1 MILTA
6 NLASHCMR
14 PPVWR
19 PPTGCDW
26 SGSADTSCGPPGR
39 RPAADPR
46 SRACR
51 LRLEVHLVRRH
62 LSDPPVAAGIA
73 REAGRPGAATP
84 TQPGPLPRRVGP
96 QCQRQGA
103 HRARAQ
109 SAGPGNGFAGQR
121 RHIPPGTATPQTVV
135 GCPADARVP
144 LLSSAYVERCGG
156 TVKVVAALTEP
167 GAIRKY
173 LPGVGLPARA
183 PPMAPAG
190 RRPQQ
195 EFDIDYAASAA

>member
-1 MILTA
+1 MLPVDMGKRFAKAQVERHRRGMGQFFSDMGTRYLT
-6 NLASHCMR
+6 
-14 PPVWR
+14 
-19 PPTGCDW
+19 
-26 SGSADTSCGPPGR
+26 
-39 RPAADPR
+39 
-46 SRACR
+46 
-51 LRLEVHLVRRH
+51 
-62 LSDPPVAAGIA
+62 VAAGIA
-73 REAGRPGAATP
+73 REAGALEPPPRP
-84 TQPGPLPRRVGP
+84 QPGPLPRRVGP

-121 RHIPPGTATPQTVV
+121 RHIPPAQRRHRLSWAVLL
-135 GCPADARVP
+135 ARVFDFE
-144 LLSSAYVERCGG
+144 LSVCERCGG
-156 TVKVVAALTEP
+156 AVKVVAALTEP

-183 PPMAPAG
+183 PTMAPAG